1 MPDPKTKEPAGGE
14 IEKKIEATPP
24 SSVKDGIQ
32 QFIEKQSAKGDVPK
46 EDPPVDKEKQ
56 LSKEG
61 DKGDK
66 TPAHKSVYFVDE
78 EGNKIPFTMTVDG
91 KLIEVTD
98 PEKLRKYGQLGY
110 HSDTRGKDLNE
121 RELKIKESEEKLQ
134 QEIGAFSKGQ
144 EMLGTI
150 QKALEDGRLTMSDP
164 ASKIKEEA
172 PEIDE
177 ELFSDPGM
185 VALKKENLEIKE
197 SVKGLVGQLET
208 TNKILLGKL
217 VEEQHGKINDDI
229 ATLKPTYG
237 LADEGRV
244 WDLLALQ
251 DKEGK
256 PLHDVEAAMKISQ
269 DEEKGKFDQYIKTDP
284 DFANLSEDKK
294 ELAVKEYLEKKAAR
308 EKASISSP
316 SGSPAGGVKGPKNA
330 EDRKNWRMADYARAG
345 ADMVNKRI
353 AAAKQS

>member
-1 MPDPKTKEPAGGE
+1 MGDELEIKESVDG
-14 IEKKIEATPP
+14 EKKEATSP
-24 SSVKDGIQ
+24 SSVSDG
-32 QFIEKQSAKGDVPK
+32 FKKFTEKQSAKAAAEADVK
-46 EDPPVDKEKQ
+46 TGKDAQ

-66 TPAHKSVYFVDE
+66 PPAHKAVYFVNE
-78 EGNKIPFTMTVDG
+78 EGDKIPFTMTVDG
-91 KLIEVTD
+91 ELIEVTD

-121 RELKIKESEEKLQ
+121 RELKIKQSEEKLQ

-144 EMLGTI
+144 DMLGTI
-150 QKALEDGRLTMSDP
+150 QKALEEGRLTMSDS

-185 VALKKENLEIKE
+185 VALKKENLEIQKT
-197 SVKGLVGQLET
+197 VKGLVGQLET
-208 TNKILLGKL
+208 TNKILLGKI
-217 VEEQHGKINDDI
+217 VEEQHKEINTKIGD
-229 ATLKPTYG
+229 LKPTYG
-237 LADEGRV
+237 LADESRV

-251 DKEGK
+251 DKDGK
-256 PLHDVEAAMKISQ
+256 PLHKVEAAMKLSQ

-284 DFANLSEDKK
+284 DFANLSDEKK
-294 ELAVKEYLEKKAAR
+294 ELAVKEYLEKKSER

-316 SGSPAGGVKGPKNA
+316 SGSSAGGVKVPKNA